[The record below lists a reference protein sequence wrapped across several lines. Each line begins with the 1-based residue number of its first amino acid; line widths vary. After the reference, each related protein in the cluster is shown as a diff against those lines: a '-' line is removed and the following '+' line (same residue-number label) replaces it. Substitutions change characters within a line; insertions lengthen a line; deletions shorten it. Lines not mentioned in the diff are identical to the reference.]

1 MHVVR
6 GLVTEGGCPAL
17 TKHHRTVHCEIPLRF
32 ECGMCSRVF
41 LGSHAALC
49 HYSKCGGARVEEL
62 PNICDLCSR
71 GYRTVSGLSQHKRHM
86 HPEVRVQERMMVRGP
101 RRPVGRGRTVWSEE
115 EEEVVIE
122 FGANL
127 GFIGV
132 YAPLIAAR
140 IPGKSLK
147 QIREKVRTCYK
158 CSI

>member
-1 MHVVR
+1 MWDV
-6 GLVTEGGCPAL
+6 LP
-17 TKHHRTVHCEIPLRF
+17 
-32 ECGMCSRVF
+32 
-41 LGSHAALC
+41 GSHAALC

-86 HPEVRVQERMMVRGP
+86 HPEVRVQERMMVRSP

-122 FGANL
+122 FCEIL

-132 YAPLIAAR
+132 YAPLIAAQ

-158 CSI
+158 FFIKFVTMF